1 MADEFIYTC
10 NCFFDICLLSYSKKE
25 DFKLLCARVKNFYD
39 KKLAKLQKT
48 SSCSCTSCAPYCIWM
63 LREVNREFS
72 YVSKYIICK
81 SYLSYILRD
90 IFICEFEEKKMNI
103 RCLERTTFTRCVG
116 RFPCCYNY
124 FRSGLLS
131 SDYFCINCKTFLA
144 SLHDFKLNKISILE

>member
-48 SSCSCTSCAPYCIWM
+48 SSCSCTSCTPYCIWM

-72 YVSKYIICK
+72 YVSK
-81 SYLSYILRD
+81 
-90 IFICEFEEKKMNI
+90 
-103 RCLERTTFTRCVG
+103 
-116 RFPCCYNY
+116 
-124 FRSGLLS
+124 
-131 SDYFCINCKTFLA
+131 
-144 SLHDFKLNKISILE
+144 